1 MKNPLYYAFARAIII
16 RISFVFAVAALFS
29 TASVIAQ
36 TNTVNSAN
44 PQYSRYTVLNNSPQD
59 IAPRLKAVLADFGF
73 EVNIFIDEA
82 NSSLAV
88 QGEPQVHQMVSQL
101 LKTLDKKPINKP
113 ASTTTTAPSV
123 PG

>member
-1 MKNPLYYAFARAIII
+1 MKNPLFYVFAREIII

-82 NSSLAV
+82 NSS
-88 QGEPQVHQMVSQL
+88 
-101 LKTLDKKPINKP
+101 
-113 ASTTTTAPSV
+113 
-123 PG
+123 